1 MSRDDFHGTVRIPN
15 VIHCL
20 RGRVLKPE
28 LLDSLPE
35 DQARASLADLV
46 RINRDWGGHST
57 LRRLLA
63 QLVRRDEAFSLL
75 DVGAASGDMADCVR
89 ADYPG
94 ARVTSLDY
102 RLSHLRENSGPSV
115 VGDAFALP
123 FRDASFDFVF
133 CSLFLHHFTNLQITE
148 LLAGFGRVA
157 RRGVLA
163 IDLERNPIAYWFLP
177 GTRWLLGWDPV
188 TVHDGKISVEAAFRA
203 HELEGLSQAA
213 GLRDARAKA
222 YWPAFRVAL
231 WARSPGV

>member
-1 MSRDDFHGTVRIPN
+1 M
-15 VIHCL
+15 IHCL

-35 DQARASLADLV
+35 HEARASLADLV

-63 QLVRRDEAFSLL
+63 QVARRDEEFSLL
-75 DVGAASGDMADCVR
+75 DVGAASGDMGDCVR
-89 ADYPG
+89 ANYPG

-102 RLSHLRENSGPSV
+102 RRSHLRENSGPSV

-123 FRDASFDFVF
+123 FRDTSFDFVF
-133 CSLFLHHFTNLQITE
+133 CSLFLHHFTNAQITG

-157 RRGVLA
+157 RRAVLV

-177 GTRWLLGWDPV
+177 ATRWLLGWDPV
-188 TVHDGKISVEAAFRA
+188 TVHDGKISVEAAFRPR
-203 HELEGLSQAA
+203 ELEALAQAA

-231 WARSPGV
+231 AARSPAV

>member
-1 MSRDDFHGTVRIPN
+1 

-35 DQARASLADLV
+35 HEARASLADLV

-63 QLVRRDEAFSLL
+63 QVVRHDETFSLL
-75 DVGAASGDMADCVR
+75 DVGAASGDMGDCVR
-89 ADYPG
+89 ANYPG
-94 ARVTSLDY
+94 ARITSLDY
-102 RLSHLRENSGPSV
+102 RLSHLRENPGPSV
-115 VGDAFALP
+115 VGDGFALP

-133 CSLFLHHFTNLQITE
+133 CSLFLHHFTNSQITD
-148 LLAGFGRVA
+148 LLAAFGRVA
-157 RRGVLA
+157 RRGVLV

-177 GTRWLLGWDPV
+177 WTRWLLGWDPV
-188 TVHDGKISVEAAFRA
+188 TVHDGKISVEAAFRPR
-203 HELEGLSQAA
+203 ELEALAQAA
-213 GLRDARAKA
+213 GLLDARAKA
-222 YWPAFRVAL
+222 HWPAFRVAL